1 MKKDVLI
8 IDDDGE
14 LLQGLVRAIAPLISP
29 LLACG
34 ATRREEALEMLERED
49 PKAVV
54 LDLCL
59 DQRAGVESG
68 FGCLEDIRRRKPHAR
83 VILLTGH
90 GSRAHGVRALALG
103 AASFLEKPADPP
115 HLAALIRDAVSQA
128 ELRQEH
134 ELLLKA
140 SGGACLEQ
148 LCGSS
153 AQVRALRE
161 RLQFVAATPQSVLL
175 VGETGT
181 GKGLCARVIHELS
194 RQRGHKFV
202 HYQPNFGGG
211 DIVQSELFGH
221 VRGAFTG
228 ATEGRRGLVLEA
240 SRGTLFIDELDEVP
254 LEAQVKLLDLL
265 QERRIRPLGADSF
278 QDVECRF
285 IAATNR
291 DIDECLVSGK
301 IRRDL
306 HHRIA
311 QCVVRIPPLRERVA
325 DIHELSALFLRRLRE
340 RDGLN
345 VFELSAEAAHELMAR
360 PWPGNVREL
369 QAVIETAAYHA
380 HFRQRSVVEL
390 ADLGAEGG
398 GLLLGS
404 AGSSLGL
411 SFHDK
416 VERFKAALIGEAL
429 ELTGGNQVR
438 AARLLGLDRGTLRR
452 AVSRRAAA

>member
-1 MKKDVLI
+1 MRKDVLI
-8 IDDDGE
+8 IDDDGD
-14 LLQGLVRAIAPLISP
+14 LLHSLVRAVSPLIAP

-34 ATRREEALEMLERED
+34 TTRRDDALEMLERED

-59 DQRAGVESG
+59 DQRSGVESG
-68 FGCLEDIRRRKPHAR
+68 FACLEEIRVQKPHAR

-103 AASFLEKPADPP
+103 AASFLEKPAEPA

-128 ELRQEH
+128 ELRREH
-134 ELLLKA
+134 ESLLKA
-140 SGGACLEQ
+140 SGNAVLDQ
-148 LCGSS
+148 LGGSS
-153 AQVRALRE
+153 AQAQALRE

-175 VGETGT
+175 LGETGS

-194 RQRGHKFV
+194 RQRERKFV

-240 SRGTLFIDELDEVP
+240 SRGSLFIDELDEVP
-254 LEAQVKLLDLL
+254 PEVQVKLLDLL

-278 QDVECRF
+278 QEVECRF

-291 DIDECLVSGK
+291 DIDECLSSGK

-325 DIHELSALFLRRLRE
+325 DIPELSAVFLRRLRE

-345 VFELSAEAAHELMAR
+345 VFDLSAEAVRELKAR

-380 HFRQRSVVEL
+380 HFRQHRAVEL
-390 ADLGAEGG
+390 SDIGAEGG
-398 GLLLGS
+398 TQLLGAAASS
-404 AGSSLGL
+404 AGL
-411 SFHDK
+411 SFNGK

-429 ELTGGNQVR
+429 ERTGGNQVQ
-438 AARLLGLDRGTLRR
+438 AARMLGLDRGTLRR
-452 AVSRRAAA
+452 ALSRLAAA